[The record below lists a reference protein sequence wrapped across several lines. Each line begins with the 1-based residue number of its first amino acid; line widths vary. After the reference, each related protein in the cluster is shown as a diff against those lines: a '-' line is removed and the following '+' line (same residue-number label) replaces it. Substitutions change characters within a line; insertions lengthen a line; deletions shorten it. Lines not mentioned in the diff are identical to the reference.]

1 MNINSTDD
9 GLDDYRM
16 NILPI
21 NKEPVIIDGPGI
33 YICRNG
39 TRVHIHEIKSFVDP
53 KREFDRLEVL
63 AFEAKGAFERM
74 YRGKMRFRGWDAW
87 HVSGRY
93 TGAKESQRDIVS
105 KES

>member
-1 MNINSTDD
+1 
-9 GLDDYRM
+9 M
-16 NILPI
+16 NILSI

-39 TRVHIHEIKSFVDP
+39 TRVCIHEIKPFVDP
-53 KREFDRLEVL
+53 AGKVDRLEVT

-74 YRGKMRFRGWDAW
+74 YRGKMRFMGFDAW

-93 TGAKESQRDIVS
+93 KPVVASNWDIVS
-105 KES
+105 KE